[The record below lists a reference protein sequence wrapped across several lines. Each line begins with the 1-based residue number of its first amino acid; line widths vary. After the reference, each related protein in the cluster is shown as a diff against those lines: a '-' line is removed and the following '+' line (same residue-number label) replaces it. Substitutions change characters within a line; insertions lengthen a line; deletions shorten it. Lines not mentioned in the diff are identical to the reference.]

1 MNSEPCFAPPGASL
15 LAECMSLESG
25 SPASAEVKSGVGVNT
40 VSSSLVRNKLR
51 GLRLTNDI
59 LIPLSLR
66 ARGLGRGCRDGLEH
80 VLHLAA
86 RGAGAARVRVRV

>member
-1 MNSEPCFAPPGASL
+1 
-15 LAECMSLESG
+15 MSLESG

-66 ARGLGRGCRDGLEH
+66 ARGCRDGLEH